1 MSDAYRR
8 SEGHRDGE
16 PWTQNSEPR
25 RRSRQQG
32 IDPGQAAEFRRRLDY
47 QGSAELIP
55 TAGPDAAS
63 DQGPAIKAVW
73 EPEPAHALATGPA
86 ARRRDRRAPGRAS
99 QATASQ
105 SRAKRAGRRK
115 KRSVVLGGA
124 TAAAVAVGAIGFMT
138 FQGGGDSMAK
148 GGAANVIP
156 VSSPG
161 ATATDRTNGTIG
173 TSLSVTASPSH
184 SATASHSAT
193 PSATPSKGA
202 TGSASPSATSS
213 ASHSPTPRPSPTKQ
227 NCFLIFCG

>member
-1 MSDAYRR
+1 MSEAYRR
-8 SEGHRDGE
+8 SEGYRDDE
-16 PWTQNSEPR
+16 PWAQGSEPR
-25 RRSRQQG
+25 RPTRQLG

-73 EPEPAHALATGPA
+73 EPEPAHAAATGPG
-86 ARRRDRRAPGRAS
+86 ARRRERRTPGRAS
-99 QATASQ
+99 QSAAGQ
-105 SRAKRAGRRK
+105 ARAKAARRK

-138 FQGGGDSMAK
+138 FQGGGDSTAK

-161 ATATDRTNGTIG
+161 ATSTDRANGVIG
-173 TSLSVTASPSH
+173 TSLSVTASPSR
-184 SATASHSAT
+184 SAT
-193 PSATPSKGA
+193 P
-202 TGSASPSATSS
+202 
-213 ASHSPTPRPSPTKQ
+213 SHSPTPSATQSKAATGTASASATRSASPSPTPRTSSTRT
-227 NCFLIFCG
+227 CFLIFCG